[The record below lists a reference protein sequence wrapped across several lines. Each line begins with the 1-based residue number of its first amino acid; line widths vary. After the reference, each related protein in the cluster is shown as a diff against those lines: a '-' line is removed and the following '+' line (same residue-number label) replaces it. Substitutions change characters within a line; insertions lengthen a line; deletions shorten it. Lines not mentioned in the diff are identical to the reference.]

1 MGERAAGGAGITLV
15 IAPGARRQVLRE
27 VLAGEQIG
35 TVFPAKE
42 EHLRVRKGWL
52 AFGKRLA
59 GELTVDEGCEA
70 ALARGSS
77 LLAAGIISCEGDFE
91 AGSSVRVLS
100 ADGREIARG
109 LVSYGSKVLRKLAG
123 HRSEDFE
130 ALLADTEAKDLPEEA
145 IHRDNLVLMV

>member
-1 MGERAAGGAGITLV
+1 MPACALGLQPGQNGGRRWANRTMPWRLMKKKLSETGQRRAPVIT
-15 IAPGARRQVLRE
+15 I
-27 VLAGEQIG
+27 
-35 TVFPAKE
+35 
-42 EHLRVRKGWL
+42 
-52 AFGKRLA
+52 
-59 GELTVDEGCEA
+59 
-70 ALARGSS
+70 
-77 LLAAGIISCEGDFE
+77 AAGIISCEGDFE

-109 LVSYGSKVLRKLAG
+109 LVSYGSAVLRKLAG